1 MSEMSREGLLMNKF
15 TRRLVFYLGIL
26 GLWSLVATAKIWP
39 EYIFPS
45 PGGVLTSF
53 TEGIRDQTFITG
65 TLISLK
71 RIAIGYGISVF
82 FGMLLGFAIG
92 RIRVLEETVGSVI
105 VGLQTLPSVCW
116 LPLSILWFGLNEK
129 AIIFVVIMG
138 ALLAITI
145 STDSGVKQVPP
156 IYIKAGK
163 NMGAKGITL
172 LTTILLPAALPT
184 IIAGLKQGWSFAWRS
199 LMAGELLYVSL
210 GLGQLLMMG
219 RELNDMSR
227 VIAVMFVLILIGVSF
242 DRLIFA
248 RLETAIRERCGL
260 SRN

>member
-1 MSEMSREGLLMNKF
+1 MNKF
-15 TRRLVFYLGIL
+15 TRRLVFYLGII
-26 GLWSLVATAKIWP
+26 GIWSLLVAAKIWP

-45 PGGVLTSF
+45 PWGVLNSLI
-53 TEGIRDQTFITG
+53 EGIKDYTFITG

-92 RIRVLEETVGSVI
+92 RIRILEETVGSVV

-116 LPLSILWFGLNEK
+116 LPLAILWFGLNEK

-145 STDSGVKQVPP
+145 STDSGVKQIPP

-163 NMGAKGITL
+163 NLGAKGITL
-172 LTTILLPAALPT
+172 LTTILLPAALPA
-184 IIAGLKQGWSFAWRS
+184 IISGLKQGWSFAWRS

-219 RELNDMSR
+219 RELNDMNR
-227 VIAVMFVLILIGVSF
+227 VIAVMLVLILIGVTF

-248 RLETAIRERCGL
+248 ELEAVIRERCGL
-260 SRN
+260 SKN

>member
-1 MSEMSREGLLMNKF
+1 MNKF
-15 TRRLVFYLGIL
+15 TRRLLFYI
-26 GLWSLVATAKIWP
+26 GLISGWSLLVAAKIWP

-45 PGGVLTSF
+45 PWGVLSSF
-53 TEGIRDQTFITG
+53 VDGIKDYTFITG

-92 RIRVLEETVGSVI
+92 RFRILEETVGSVV

-145 STDSGVKQVPP
+145 STDSGVKQIPP
-156 IYIKAGK
+156 IYLKAGK
-163 NMGAKGITL
+163 NMGAKGMTL
-172 LTTILLPAALPT
+172 LTTILLPAALPA

-219 RELNDMSR
+219 RELNDMNR
-227 VIAVMFVLILIGVSF
+227 VIAVMLVLILIGVTF

-248 RLETAIRERCGL
+248 KLEAAIRERCGL
-260 SRN
+260 GRN

>member
-1 MSEMSREGLLMNKF
+1 MNKF
-15 TRRLVFYLGIL
+15 IRRVLFYI
-26 GLWSLVATAKIWP
+26 GLISGWSLLFAVKIWP

-45 PGGVLTSF
+45 PWGVLTSF
-53 TEGIRDQTFITG
+53 IEGLKDYTFITG

-92 RIRVLEETVGSVI
+92 RFRILEETVGSVV

-116 LPLSILWFGLNEK
+116 LPLSILWFGLSEK

-145 STDSGVKQVPP
+145 STDSGVKQIPP

-163 NMGAKGITL
+163 NMGAKGMTL
-172 LTTILLPAALPT
+172 LTTILLPAALPA

-219 RELNDMSR
+219 RELNDMNR
-227 VIAVMFVLILIGVSF
+227 VIAVMLVLILIGVTF

-248 RLETAIRERCGL
+248 KLEAAIRERCGL
-260 SRN
+260 TRN